1 VGIPR
6 RAECLS
12 TCRAYCWRTGEDPR
26 PVWQSYQ
33 RTSRNYRLRSEA
45 IESIIKI
52 VDPVTSFISYSR
64 TDADFVLRLC
74 QDLRGAGTSIWLD
87 KLDIRP
93 GEDWDESI
101 ARALA
106 ECGRMVIVLSPTS
119 VASDNVLD
127 EVGYALSKKKPIIP
141 ILLQDCEVP
150 YRLNRIQYIDFR
162 NSYDDGFKELSLAMQ
177 GSMAGP
183 GEAVNSKGAPAQN
196 RVAAPKGKFRASYL
210 LACVA
215 AVVAIAL
222 FWNMINYRTT
232 PVEPQTDSQGKQAE
246 REGGKSRATSIS
258 PAVPVVTQA
267 PRPAAPDGNSQL
279 PPGDPERSPSAPK
292 PASTAPT
299 PKLPFKESYREALQR
314 YIAEAPSGFRKLGA
328 QEFVDWNP
336 SVNLPSARSCRG
348 SGYPRDPVI
357 ECVVYRTESEVEA
370 ANKFED
376 LIELTQAVLPGWKG
390 GRMNMFV
397 ASVSN
402 DNAAALVLFNVFQRS
417 GHYDVVVSV
426 RPK

>member
-1 VGIPR
+1 
-6 RAECLS
+6 
-12 TCRAYCWRTGEDPR
+12 
-26 PVWQSYQ
+26 
-33 RTSRNYRLRSEA
+33 
-45 IESIIKI
+45 
-52 VDPVTSFISYSR
+52 
-64 TDADFVLRLC
+64 
-74 QDLRGAGTSIWLD
+74 
-87 KLDIRP
+87 
-93 GEDWDESI
+93 
-101 ARALA
+101 
-106 ECGRMVIVLSPTS
+106 M
-119 VASDNVLD
+119 LD

-196 RVAAPKGKFRASYL
+196 RMAAPKGKFRASYL

-222 FWNMINYRTT
+222 FWNIINHRTT
-232 PVEPQTDSQGKQAE
+232 PIEPQTDSQGKQAE
-246 REGGKSRATSIS
+246 REGEKSTATSIS

-267 PRPAAPDGNSQL
+267 PTPAARE
-279 PPGDPERSPSAPK
+279 PERSPPAPK

-314 YIAEAPSGFRKLGA
+314 YIAEAPSGFQKLGA

-336 SVNLPSARSCRG
+336 SVNLPNARSCRG
-348 SGYPRDPVI
+348 SGYPRQPVI

-390 GRMNMFV
+390 AG
-397 ASVSN
+397 
-402 DNAAALVLFNVFQRS
+402 
-417 GHYDVVVSV
+417 
-426 RPK
+426 

>member
-1 VGIPR
+1 M
-6 RAECLS
+6 
-12 TCRAYCWRTGEDPR
+12 
-26 PVWQSYQ
+26 
-33 RTSRNYRLRSEA
+33 
-45 IESIIKI
+45 
-52 VDPVTSFISYSR
+52 DPVTSFISYSR

-74 QDLRGAGTSIWLD
+74 QDLRAAGTSIWLD

-93 GEDWDESI
+93 GDDWDESI
-101 ARALA
+101 ARGLA

-150 YRLNRIQYIDFR
+150 YRLNRIHYIDFR
-162 NSYDDGFKELSLAMQ
+162 NSYDDSFKELSLAMQ
-177 GSMAGP
+177 DSMAGP
-183 GEAVNSKGAPAQN
+183 GEAVNSRGALAQN
-196 RVAAPKGKFRASYL
+196 RVPAPQVTFRASYL
-210 LACVA
+210 LAGVA

-222 FWNMINYRTT
+222 FWNHRPT

-267 PRPAAPDGNSQL
+267 PRPAAPDVSSQL
-279 PPGDPERSPSAPK
+279 LPPREPERSPPAPR

-299 PKLPFKESYREALQR
+299 PKLPFKVSYREALQR

-390 GRMNMFV
+390 DRVNMFW

>member
-1 VGIPR
+1 
-6 RAECLS
+6 
-12 TCRAYCWRTGEDPR
+12 
-26 PVWQSYQ
+26 
-33 RTSRNYRLRSEA
+33 
-45 IESIIKI
+45 
-52 VDPVTSFISYSR
+52 VDQVTSFISYSR

-74 QDLRGAGTSIWLD
+74 QDLRAAGTSIWLD

-101 ARALA
+101 ARGLA

-150 YRLNRIQYIDFR
+150 YRLSRMQYIDFR

-196 RVAAPKGKFRASYL
+196 RVAAPKSKFRASYL

-222 FWNMINYRTT
+222 FWNMINHRTT
-232 PVEPQTDSQGKQAE
+232 PVEPQ
-246 REGGKSRATSIS
+246 
-258 PAVPVVTQA
+258 
-267 PRPAAPDGNSQL
+267 
-279 PPGDPERSPSAPK
+279 
-292 PASTAPT
+292 
-299 PKLPFKESYREALQR
+299 LPFKESYREALQR

-390 GRMNMFV
+390 SRMNMFV

-402 DNAAALVLFNVFQRS
+402 DNAAAQVLFNVFQRS

>member
-1 VGIPR
+1 M
-6 RAECLS
+6 
-12 TCRAYCWRTGEDPR
+12 
-26 PVWQSYQ
+26 
-33 RTSRNYRLRSEA
+33 
-45 IESIIKI
+45 
-52 VDPVTSFISYSR
+52 
-64 TDADFVLRLC
+64 
-74 QDLRGAGTSIWLD
+74 GTSIWLD

-101 ARALA
+101 ARGLA
-106 ECGRMVIVLSPTS
+106 ECGRMVLVLSPTS

-150 YRLNRIQYIDFR
+150 YRLHRIHYIDFR
-162 NSYDDGFKELSLAMQ
+162 ESYDDGFKELSLAMQ
-177 GSMAGP
+177 GSLAGP
-183 GEAVNSKGAPAQN
+183 GEAPAQSWL
-196 RVAAPKGKFRASYL
+196 AALKGKFRAAYL
-210 LACVA
+210 LAGVA

-222 FWNMINYRTT
+222 LWSMINQRTT
-232 PVEPQTDSQGKQAE
+232 PVEPQADSQG
-246 REGGKSRATSIS
+246 
-258 PAVPVVTQA
+258 
-267 PRPAAPDGNSQL
+267 SQL
-279 PPGDPERSPSAPK
+279 P
-292 PASTAPT
+292 ASSAPT
-299 PKLPFKESYREALQR
+299 PTLPFKESYRAALQQ
-314 YIAEAPSGFRKLGA
+314 YIAEAPSGFLKLGA

-376 LIELTQAVLPGWKG
+376 LIELTQAVLPGWQG

-402 DNAAALVLFNVFQRS
+402 DNAAALVLFNVFHRS

-426 RPK
+426 RPKR

>member
-1 VGIPR
+1 MGSSWADCV
-6 RAECLS
+6 S
-12 TCRAYCWRTGEDPR
+12 TCWAYCWRTGEDPQ
-26 PVWQSYQ
+26 PVWQSHQ
-33 RTSRNYRLRSEA
+33 TTTTRNYRLRSEA
-45 IESIIKI
+45 IENITKI

-74 QDLRGAGTSIWLD
+74 QDLRAAGISIWLD

-101 ARALA
+101 ARGLA

-127 EVGYALSKKKPIIP
+127 EVGHALSKKKPIIP

-162 NSYDDGFKELSLAMQ
+162 NSYDDGFKQLSLAMQ

-183 GEAVNSKGAPAQN
+183 GEAVNSKGALTQN
-196 RVAAPKGKFRASYL
+196 REAAPKGKFRTSYL
-210 LACVA
+210 LACLA

-222 FWNMINYRTT
+222 FWNMINHRTT
-232 PVEPQTDSQGKQAE
+232 
-246 REGGKSRATSIS
+246 
-258 PAVPVVTQA
+258 
-267 PRPAAPDGNSQL
+267 
-279 PPGDPERSPSAPK
+279 
-292 PASTAPT
+292 PT

-314 YIAEAPSGFRKLGA
+314 YIAEAPSGFRTLGA

-336 SVNLPSARSCRG
+336 SVNLPSAKSCRG

-390 GRMNMFV
+390 GRISMFV

-402 DNAAALVLFNVFQRS
+402 DNTAALVLFNVFRRS

-426 RPK
+426 RPR

>member
-1 VGIPR
+1 M
-6 RAECLS
+6 
-12 TCRAYCWRTGEDPR
+12 
-26 PVWQSYQ
+26 
-33 RTSRNYRLRSEA
+33 
-45 IESIIKI
+45 
-52 VDPVTSFISYSR
+52 DPVTSFISYSR
-64 TDADFVLRLC
+64 TDADIVLRLC
-74 QDLRGAGTSIWLD
+74 QDLRAAGTSIWLD

-106 ECGRMVIVLSPTS
+106 ECARMVIVLSPTS

-150 YRLNRIQYIDFR
+150 YRLSRIQYIDFR
-162 NSYDDGFKELSLAMQ
+162 NSYDDGFKVLSLAMQ
-177 GSMAGP
+177 GSMAGA
-183 GEAVNSKGAPAQN
+183 GEAVHSKGAPAQN
-196 RVAAPKGKFRASYL
+196 QVAAPKSTFRASYL
-210 LACVA
+210 LAFVA

-246 REGGKSRATSIS
+246 QEEGKSRATSIA
-258 PAVPVVTQA
+258 PAVPVVTPA
-267 PRPAAPDGNSQL
+267 PRPAAPDGSSQL
-279 PPGDPERSPSAPK
+279 LPPREPERTPPAPK
-292 PASTAPT
+292 PAPTAAT
-299 PKLPFKESYREALQR
+299 PKLSFRESYRETLQR

-328 QEFVDWNP
+328 QEFVDWKP
-336 SVNLPSARSCRG
+336 SVNLPSAKSCRG

-376 LIELTQAVLPGWKG
+376 LIELTQAVLPGWSG

-426 RPK
+426 RPKR

>member
-1 VGIPR
+1 M
-6 RAECLS
+6 
-12 TCRAYCWRTGEDPR
+12 
-26 PVWQSYQ
+26 
-33 RTSRNYRLRSEA
+33 
-45 IESIIKI
+45 
-52 VDPVTSFISYSR
+52 
-64 TDADFVLRLC
+64 
-74 QDLRGAGTSIWLD
+74 QD
-87 KLDIRP
+87 
-93 GEDWDESI
+93 
-101 ARALA
+101 
-106 ECGRMVIVLSPTS
+106 
-119 VASDNVLD
+119 
-127 EVGYALSKKKPIIP
+127 
-141 ILLQDCEVP
+141 
-150 YRLNRIQYIDFR
+150 
-162 NSYDDGFKELSLAMQ
+162 
-177 GSMAGP
+177 SMAGP
-183 GEAVNSKGAPAQN
+183 GETVNSKGALAQN

-215 AVVAIAL
+215 VVVAIAL
-222 FWNMINYRTT
+222 FWNHRTT

-267 PRPAAPDGNSQL
+267 PRPAAPDVSSQL
-279 PPGDPERSPSAPK
+279 LPPREPERSPPAPK
-292 PASTAPT
+292 SASTA

-328 QEFVDWNP
+328 QEFVNWNP

-390 GRMNMFV
+390 GRMNIFV

-417 GHYDVVVSV
+417 GNYDVVVSV

>member
-1 VGIPR
+1 M
-6 RAECLS
+6 AS
-12 TCRAYCWRTGEDPR
+12 
-26 PVWQSYQ
+26 
-33 RTSRNYRLRSEA
+33 
-45 IESIIKI
+45 
-52 VDPVTSFISYSR
+52 PVTSFISYSR

-74 QDLRGAGTSIWLD
+74 QDLRAAGISIWLD

-93 GEDWDESI
+93 GEDWDDSV
-101 ARALA
+101 ARGLA
-106 ECGRMVIVLSPTS
+106 DCGRMVVVLSPTA

-127 EVGYALSKKKPIIP
+127 EVGYALSKKTPLIP

-162 NSYDDGFKELSLAMQ
+162 HSYDDGFKELSLAMQ

-183 GEAVNSKGAPAQN
+183 GEAVNSRDALAQN
-196 RVAAPKGKFRASYL
+196 RVTAPKFKFRASYL

-215 AVVAIAL
+215 TVVAIGL
-222 FWNMINYRTT
+222 FWNKDNHRTT
-232 PVEPQTDSQGKQAE
+232 PVELQTDGQGTQTEEE
-246 REGGKSRATSIS
+246 RGKSRTTSIS
-258 PAVPVVTQA
+258 PAAPVVTQA
-267 PRPAAPDGNSQL
+267 PKPAAPDGTSPVL
-279 PPGDPERSPSAPK
+279 PPREPERSPPAAK
-292 PASTAPT
+292 PASTVPT

-336 SVNLPSARSCRG
+336 SVNLPSARNCRG

-357 ECVVYRTESEVEA
+357 ECVVFRAESEVEA
-370 ANKFED
+370 ADKFED
-376 LIELTQAVLPGWKG
+376 LIELTQSVLPGWKAD
-390 GRMNMFV
+390 RLNMFV